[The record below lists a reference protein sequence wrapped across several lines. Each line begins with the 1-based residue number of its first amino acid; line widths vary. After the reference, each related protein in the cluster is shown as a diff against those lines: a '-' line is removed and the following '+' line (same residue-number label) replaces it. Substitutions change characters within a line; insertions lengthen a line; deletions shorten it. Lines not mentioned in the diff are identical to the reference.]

1 MKKQMWIVFLILLIS
16 VSSATLGLA
25 QGKYPTKAIDI
36 IVPYSPGGGTD
47 IMFRNIEKIITQYK
61 LVPQPI
67 NIVNKGGRRS
77 DRESL
82 LPFPAR
88 GRLYLHLLRP
98 GNRLPADRREGQ
110 VGLPERF
117 YLHRPPGERY

>member
-1 MKKQMWIVFLILLIS
+1 MKKQMWIVFLVLLILG
-16 VSSATLGLA
+16 SSATPGLA

-36 IVPYSPGGGTD
+36 IVPYAPGGGTD
-47 IMFRNIEKIITQYK
+47 IMFRNIEKIISQHK

-82 LPFPAR
+82 LPLAAS
-88 GRLYLHLLRP
+88 GRLYLHLL
-98 GNRLPADRREGQ
+98 
-110 VGLPERF
+110 
-117 YLHRPPGERY
+117 